1 RSKQEKADDL
11 WRQHYD
17 EILSPVIGEQKD
29 MKKFSYGHVQEYK
42 VDVVIHGL
50 GWFCISGHVQEL
62 HVYVAEQGSVTF
74 RKAMI

>member
-1 RSKQEKADDL
+1 
-11 WRQHYD
+11 
-17 EILSPVIGEQKD
+17 